1 MLVQKLRLQK
11 GWTQE
16 QLALVSGVSTRT
28 VQRIARGEPAS
39 AETLKS
45 LAAVFE
51 VDFQSLKEPNMEPEL
66 QPDAL
71 AKPAVATP
79 EPDRRQSAAVE
90 EMLAFQQGRRL
101 RGFYSHVVTYVV
113 VIAFLACLNL
123 YSSPHTL
130 WVVYAA
136 LGWGVGLAL
145 HGFRVF
151 GELAPHLVHDGSGGP
166 ADRRDRQP
174 GEQEDDRRADDQA
187 DQCGR

>member
-16 QLALVSGVSTRT
+16 QLALVSGVSSRT
-28 VQRIARGEPAS
+28 VQRIERGEPAS

-51 VDFQSLKEPNMEPEL
+51 VDFQSLKEPNMEPEQ
-66 QPDAL
+66 QPDA
-71 AKPAVATP
+71 APKPAPTTP

-90 EMLAFQQGRRL
+90 EMLAFQQVRRL
-101 RGFYSHVVTYVV
+101 RGFYSHAVTYVV

-130 WVVYAA
+130 WVIYAA

-151 GELAPHLVHDGSGGP
+151 GGGFLWGP
-166 ADRRDRQP
+166 AWEKRQA
-174 GEQEDDRRADDQA
+174 EKIL
-187 DQCGR
+187 GRPL